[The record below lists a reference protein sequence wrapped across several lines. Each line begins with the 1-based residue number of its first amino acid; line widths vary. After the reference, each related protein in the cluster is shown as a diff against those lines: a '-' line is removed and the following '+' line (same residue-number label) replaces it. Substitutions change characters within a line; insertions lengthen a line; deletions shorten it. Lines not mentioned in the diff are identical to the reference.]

1 MFLITF
7 KMSLILFLA
16 GLRHLDPET
25 DYKVRSIT
33 SQVSESIKL
42 GANEPSLGFFRI
54 QEHVHR
60 TMPQLVKRKQE
71 LKANAQKIE
80 GNPKFSDAPRI

>member
-1 MFLITF
+1 MLP
-7 KMSLILFLA
+7 ILFLT

-25 DYKVRSIT
+25 DYKVRTIT

-80 GNPKFSDAPRI
+80 GNSKFSNVLRILLEK